1 LIISNQL
8 LQKMCRR
15 KFTAQNFLGKFGEI
29 PANYP

>member
-1 LIISNQL
+1 
-8 LQKMCRR
+8 MCRR